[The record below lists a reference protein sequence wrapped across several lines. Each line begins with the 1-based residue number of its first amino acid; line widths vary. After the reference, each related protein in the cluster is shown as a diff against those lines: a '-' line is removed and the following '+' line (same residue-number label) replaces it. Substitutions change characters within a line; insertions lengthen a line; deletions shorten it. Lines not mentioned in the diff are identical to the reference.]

1 MTKRMEWRGRGR
13 QEQARASGRL
23 CCVLWHVGCV
33 LPGSVRADRI
43 SQARQAGTH
52 QRKSALPSPSPGPSP
67 GPSPKPSTA
76 NPSTYVPIQFNSP
89 GHSAAVSI
97 QPSTVSCSL
106 PRSVH
111 PELSL
116 CLRLRLPPSIDLRYV
131 TSRACQSS
139 APSLPSNGVA
149 ANLFV
154 SNFPLQQDRPDQHR
168 HCSSTVTIC
177 FPPSIAS
184 FWRLTVHPCHQLASI
199 FPSPPILNA
208 NNACIHVDSHRPP
221 ALFPPNAPRHH
232 VAQPSSLCLTRAVR
246 NLLLRLLQR
255 STVQLT
261 TTLLSQSQPTRLI
274 LQLLRQKPRV
284 PILPGR
290 RLRRKLPSQLRRTR
304 HPNKLKVK
312 TLFRLRLHLHRL
324 SRM

>member
-1 MTKRMEWRGRGR
+1 MT
-13 QEQARASGRL
+13 
-23 CCVLWHVGCV
+23 
-33 LPGSVRADRI
+33 DRI

-52 QRKSALPSPSPGPSP
+52 QRKSALPSLSPGPSPGPSP
-67 GPSPKPSTA
+67 SSPKSQVPSPKPSTA
-76 NPSTYVPIQFNSP
+76 NPSTYPSNSIHL
-89 GHSAAVSI
+89 GTAR
-97 QPSTVSCSL
+97 PSPAFHRFL
-106 PRSVH
+106 PSPCLPLCPSH

-116 CLRLRLPPSIDLRYV
+116 CLCLRLPPSIDLRYV

-154 SNFPLQQDRPDQHR
+154 SNFPLQQGRPDQHR
-168 HCSSTVTIC
+168 HCSSTVTIS

-184 FWRLTVHPCHQLASI
+184 PWRLIVHPCHQLASI

-221 ALFPPNAPRHH
+221 ALFPPHAPRHH

-255 STVQLT
+255 STLQLT
-261 TTLLSQSQPTRLI
+261 TTLLTQWQSTRLS

-284 PILPGR
+284 PILPER
-290 RLRRKLPSQLRRTR
+290 RLRRKPPSQLRRTR
-304 HPNKLKVK
+304 HLNKLKVK
-312 TLFRLRLHLHRL
+312 TLCRPRLHLHRL
-324 SRM
+324 LRM